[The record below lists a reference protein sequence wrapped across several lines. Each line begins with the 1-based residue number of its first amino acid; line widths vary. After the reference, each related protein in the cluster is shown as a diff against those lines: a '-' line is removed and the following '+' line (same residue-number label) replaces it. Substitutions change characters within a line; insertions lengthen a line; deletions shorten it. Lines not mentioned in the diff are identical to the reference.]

1 MGESGAMK
9 PSVSSKKDTLAPFVV
24 LMTAYL
30 SLNSVLNLSNKYA
43 LVSLLA
49 GGFLCFVAPRDA
61 GTRALVGERRRNS
74 TGEKAGKE
82 RKISAFE

>member
-9 PSVSSKKDTLAPFVV
+9 PAVSSKKDALAPFVI

-43 LVSLLA
+43 LVRGVS
-49 GGFLCFVAPRDA
+49 GPFPPVAERPR
-61 GTRALVGERRRNS
+61 G
-74 TGEKAGKE
+74 
-82 RKISAFE
+82 